1 MNDNDLQKFKQLLE
15 SQRDELMASQVLAQ
29 NSTQTVNLDQSSVGR
44 VSRGDAL
51 QAQSMAIEATR
62 LRQQHLR
69 QVSTA
74 LALIASG
81 DYGYC
86 SVCDSEIDPRRL
98 EIEPSSTLCVPCAS
112 KVK

>member
-1 MNDNDLQKFKQLLE
+1 MNKVDLQNFKQILE
-15 SQRDELMASQVLAQ
+15 KKRDVLMSSQEMAQS
-29 NSTQTVNLDQSSVGR
+29 SIQTVNLDQSSVGR

-62 LRQQHLR
+62 LRQQQLR
-69 QVSTA
+69 QISTA

-86 SVCDSEIDPRRL
+86 SICDSEIDPRRL
-98 EIEPSSTLCVPCAS
+98 EVEPASTMCVPCAS

>member
-1 MNDNDLQKFKQLLE
+1 MNDTDLKKFKQLLE
-15 SQRDELMASQVLAQ
+15 KQRDELMSYQEMAQ
-29 NSTQTVNLDQSSVGR
+29 SSTQTVAIDQSSIGR

-51 QAQSMAIEATR
+51 QSQSMAIETTR
-62 LRQQHLR
+62 LRQQQLR
-69 QVSTA
+69 QISTA

-86 SVCDSEIDPRRL
+86 SVCDSEINPRRL
-98 EIEPSSTLCVPCAS
+98 KIEPASTMCVPCAS